1 MSIIEKATAY
11 MEQLAAESG
20 HGYDQTYRWGEYGD
34 YDCSSAVITAWEHAG
49 VPVKTGGATY
59 TGNMRGVFLRS
70 GFADVT
76 ASINLS
82 TGAGLQRG
90 DVLLNYERH
99 TAMYVGSGKEVEAS
113 INEFGTAKG
122 GRPGDQTGREFY
134 VRDYRNYPWNCV
146 LRYIE
151 DGNNSLPLPEIFWPP
166 RELTIGVVGGDV
178 CALQGL
184 LNAHGYYLDCD
195 GDFGN
200 LTRTATMAFQVEH
213 GLVGDGIAGPL
224 TWDKLLARG

>member
-11 MEQLAAESG
+11 MEQLAADNS

-34 YDCSSAVITAWEHAG
+34 YDCSSAVITAWEQAG
-49 VPVKTGGATY
+49 VPVKTNGATY

-76 ASINLS
+76 ASVNLS
-82 TGAGLQRG
+82 TGAGLMRG

-99 TAMYVGSGKEVEAS
+99 TAMYVGKGKEVEAS

-122 GRPGDQTGREFY
+122 GRPGDQTGKEFY

-151 DGNNSLPLPEIFWPP
+151 NGGGTMPQPDIFWPP
-166 RELTIGVVGGDV
+166 RELSIGMVGADV

-200 LTRTATMAFQVEH
+200 LARTATMAFQAEH